1 MTGAGEAREGTR
13 GSPSKTPTVQGS
25 LAYDTS
31 DVAGKVI
38 PLARRMLVEIA
49 NPRSFNDAQAIGDRL
64 KGGAVVIVV
73 LHGADADLSGRIR
86 DFAFGLV
93 AGCQGGASQAGDG
106 ILVLTPPGVAMT
118 GTEEYAVR

>member
-1 MTGAGEAREGTR
+1 M
-13 GSPSKTPTVQGS
+13 QGS

-38 PLARRMLVEIA
+38 PLARRMLVEISH
-49 NPRSFNDAQAIGDRL
+49 PRNFNDAQGIGDRL
-64 KGGAVVIVV
+64 KSGAIVIVV
-73 LHGADADLSGRIR
+73 LHDADGDLSGRIR

-106 ILVLTPPGVAMT
+106 ILVLTPPGVQMT
-118 GTEEYAVR
+118 GTEELSVR